1 MHEEMTKMLL
11 DLQKSIGEIDKNQAV
26 ASEKIDAIK
35 DDVADV
41 KQDVKNVD
49 SKVDNVSSQVSNL
62 DQRLLKMENKKTI
75 EDHAVNVSKFLWT
88 NKVARYISIFVLVA
102 CLNTGLK
109 HYNMP
114 AIDVQK
120 VLSFII

>member
-1 MHEEMTKMLL
+1 MTEEMMKMLL

-26 ASEKIDAIK
+26 ASEKIDTIK

-62 DQRLLKMENKKTI
+62 DQRLSKIENKRSI
-75 EDHAVNVSKFLWT
+75 EDHAVNVSKFLWK
-88 NKVARYISIFVLVA
+88 NKVARYISIFLIVA
-102 CLNTGLK
+102 GLNIGLK

-114 AIDVQK
+114 SIDIQK
-120 VLSFII
+120 VLSFVI